1 MRQDHQGAAALLSLK
16 LHARRLLSALL
27 SLKLHARRLLFYLQL
42 VGSMLHR
49 RRHAARQSRHCCHC

>member
-1 MRQDHQGAAALLSLK
+1 MRQDHQGAA
-16 LHARRLLSALL
+16 ALL